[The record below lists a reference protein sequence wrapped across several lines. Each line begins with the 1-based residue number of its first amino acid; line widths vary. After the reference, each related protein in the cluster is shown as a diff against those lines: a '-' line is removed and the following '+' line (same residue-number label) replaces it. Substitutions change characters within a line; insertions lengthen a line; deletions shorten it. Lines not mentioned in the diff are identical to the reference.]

1 MSNKH
6 AASEDQVGILH
17 AAVTNIF
24 NKKAAA
30 ILNEMEEDPKA
41 ALVIGDSKDLA
52 AMAKWVLDNGV
63 KANPAENVETSAL
76 SKRLKKIREA
86 SSGKVISFT
95 DAKEA

>member
-30 ILNEMEEDPKA
+30 ILSQIEDDPDA
-41 ALVIGDSKDLA
+41 ALVLGDSKDLA

-63 KANPAENVETSAL
+63 KANPSENVEGSAL
-76 SKRLKKIREA
+76 SKKLAKIREA
-86 SSGKVISFT
+86 SHGKVINFV
-95 DAKEA
+95 KEA

>member
-6 AASEDQVGILH
+6 AASEDDVGILH
-17 AAVTNIF
+17 KAITSIF

-30 ILNEMEEDPKA
+30 ILNEIEDDQSA
-41 ALVIGDSKDLA
+41 ALVIGDSKTLA

-63 KANPAENVETSAL
+63 KANPTENVETSAL
-76 SKRLKKIREA
+76 SKKLKKIREA

>member
-30 ILNEMEEDPKA
+30 ILSQIEDDPDA
-41 ALVIGDSKDLA
+41 ALVLGDSKDLA

-63 KANPAENVETSAL
+63 KANPSENVEGSAL
-76 SKRLKKIREA
+76 SKKLAKIREK
-86 SSGKVISFT
+86 SQGKVIDFVR
-95 DAKEA
+95 EA

>member
-1 MSNKH
+1 
-6 AASEDQVGILH
+6 
-17 AAVTNIF
+17 
-24 NKKAAA
+24 
-30 ILNEMEEDPKA
+30 
-41 ALVIGDSKDLA
+41 
-52 AMAKWVLDNGV
+52 MAKWVLDNGV